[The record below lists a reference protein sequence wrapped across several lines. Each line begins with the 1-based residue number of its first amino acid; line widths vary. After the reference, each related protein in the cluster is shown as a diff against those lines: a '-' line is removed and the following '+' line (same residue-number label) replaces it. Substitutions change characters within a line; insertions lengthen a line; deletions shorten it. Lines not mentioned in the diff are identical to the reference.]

1 MPPGDSTFSVPTPT
15 LLCGAPFVVTAR
27 PLTLFT
33 VQTESISIKKRE
45 NLEAPVL
52 NIFMTGDWGGPRESI
67 SDDGSKPAQD
77 KYGLSISY
85 SMNQLAEI

>member
-1 MPPGDSTFSVPTPT
+1 MLKKLVQ
-15 LLCGAPFVVTAR
+15 V
-27 PLTLFT
+27 LTLFT

-85 SMNQLAEI
+85 SMNQLAEGYDLQCWCVAL